1 MKKLLTTSLLALTL
15 CFGLTACSSTNES
28 GQSTTDNTQSSIE
41 STSTEEGVTITVGAT
56 SVPHAEILNEVVDNL
71 ASEGITLNVKEFSEY
86 TVLNPSLTSE
96 EIDANFFQHT
106 SYLNNYI
113 EETGEKLVS
122 VGPVHTEP
130 MGIYS
135 KNITSLDELVDGDK
149 VAVPNDATNG
159 ARALLLL
166 ESNGVIKLKEG
177 VGDKAT
183 IFDIEENTK
192 NLELVEMDAAAL
204 PRALDDVK
212 MAVINTNYALEAGFN
227 PMVDAIAIEGSDSP
241 FANILVVKEGNETKP
256 EIQALYKALTS
267 EEVKT
272 FIEEKYQGAVVPAF

>member
-1 MKKLLTTSLLALTL
+1 MKKFLTTSLLTLTL
-15 CFGLTACSSTNES
+15 FGLTACGNSTDTNKPDSNTANTESSN
-28 GQSTTDNTQSSIE
+28 
-41 STSTEEGVTITVGAT
+41 TITVGAT

-71 ASEGITLNVKEFSEY
+71 AEEGITLNVKEFSEY
-86 TVLNPSLTSE
+86 TVLNPSLSSG

-106 SYLNNYI
+106 SYLNNYV
-113 EETGEKLVS
+113 EETSDKLVS

-135 KNITSLDELVDGDK
+135 KTAKSLDELADGDK
-149 VAVPNDATNG
+149 IAVPNDATNG

-183 IFDIEENTK
+183 IFDIEENSK
-192 NLELVEMDAAAL
+192 NLEIIEMDAAAL

-227 PMVDAIAIEGSDSP
+227 PMEDAIAIEGSDSP
-241 FANILVVKEGNETKP
+241 FANILVVKEGNENKP
-256 EIQALYKALTS
+256 EIQSLYKALTS
-267 EEVKT
+267 DEIKT

>member
-28 GQSTTDNTQSSIE
+28 GQSTDNIQSSTE
-41 STSTEEGVTITVGAT
+41 SANTEEGATITVGAT

-71 ASEGITLNVKEFSEY
+71 AQESITLNIKEFSEY
-86 TVLNPSLTSE
+86 TVLNPSLTAE
-96 EIDANFFQHT
+96 EIDANFFQHM

-113 EETGEKLVS
+113 EETGEKLTS
-122 VGPVHTEP
+122 VGSVHTEP

-135 KNITSLDELVDGDK
+135 KSIKSLDELVDGDK
-149 VAVPNDATNG
+149 IAVPNDATNG

-192 NLELVEMDAAAL
+192 NLEIIEMDAAAL

-212 MAVINTNYALEAGFN
+212 MSVINTNYALEAGFN

>member
-1 MKKLLTTSLLALTL
+1 MKKFLTTSLLAITL
-15 CFGLTACSSTNES
+15 CFGLTACGSSTDSQTKDNQTEGKS
-28 GQSTTDNTQSSIE
+28 ST
-41 STSTEEGVTITVGAT
+41 TITVGAT
-56 SVPHAEILNEVVDNL
+56 GVPHAEILNEVVDNL
-71 ASEGITLNVKEFSEY
+71 AEEGITLNVKEFSEY
-86 TVLNPSLTSE
+86 TVLNPSLTAG

-106 SYLNNYI
+106 SYLNSYM
-113 EETGEKLVS
+113 EETGDKLVS
-122 VGPVHTEP
+122 VGAIHTEP

-135 KNITSLDELVDGDK
+135 KSIKSLDEIADGDK
-149 VAVPNDATNG
+149 IAVPNDATNG

-166 ESNGVIKLKEG
+166 ENNGVIKLKEG

-183 IFDIEENTK
+183 IFDIEENPK
-192 NLELVEMDAAAL
+192 NVEIIEMDAAAL

-241 FANILVVKEGNETKP
+241 FANILVVREGDETKP
-256 EIQALYKALTS
+256 EIQALHKALTS
-267 EEVKT
+267 DEIKS

>member
-1 MKKLLTTSLLALTL
+1 MKKFLKTSLLAVVL
-15 CFGLTACSSTNES
+15 CFGLTACGGSSDSNK
-28 GQSTTDNTQSSIE
+28 
-41 STSTEEGVTITVGAT
+41 TSDSNGGDTGNKTITVGAT

-71 ASEGITLNVKEFSEY
+71 AEEGITLNVKEFSEY
-86 TVLNPSLTSE
+86 TVLNPSLTSD

-106 SYLNNYI
+106 SYLNNYM
-113 EETGEKLVS
+113 EETEEKLVS

-135 KNITSLDELVDGDK
+135 KSIKSLDEIADK
-149 VAVPNDATNG
+149 DKLAVPNDATNG

-166 ESNGVIKLKEG
+166 ESNGIIKLKEG

-183 IFDIEENTK
+183 IFDIEENPK
-192 NLELVEMDAAAL
+192 NIEIIEMDAAAL

-227 PMVDAIAIEGSDSP
+227 PMEDAISIEGSDSP

-256 EIQALYKALTS
+256 EIQSLYKALTS
-267 EEVKT
+267 DEIKT
-272 FIEEKYQGAVVPAF
+272 FIEEKYKGAVVPAF

>member
-1 MKKLLTTSLLALTL
+1 MKKFLTTSLLAITL
-15 CFGLTACSSTNES
+15 CFGLTACGSSTDSQTKDNQTEGKS
-28 GQSTTDNTQSSIE
+28 ST
-41 STSTEEGVTITVGAT
+41 TITVGAT

-71 ASEGITLNVKEFSEY
+71 AEEGITLNVKEFSEY
-86 TVLNPSLTSE
+86 TVLNPSLTAG

-106 SYLNNYI
+106 SYLNSYM
-113 EETGEKLVS
+113 EETGDKLVS
-122 VGPVHTEP
+122 VGAIHTEP

-135 KNITSLDELVDGDK
+135 KSIKSLDEIADGDK
-149 VAVPNDATNG
+149 IAVPNDATNG

-166 ESNGVIKLKEG
+166 ENNGVIKLKEG

-183 IFDIEENTK
+183 IFDIEENPK
-192 NLELVEMDAAAL
+192 NVEIIEMDAAAL

-241 FANILVVKEGNETKP
+241 FANILVVREGDETKP

-267 EEVKT
+267 DEIKS
-272 FIEEKYQGAVVPAF
+272 FIEEKYEGAVVPAF

>member
-1 MKKLLTTSLLALTL
+1 MKKFLTTSLLAITL
-15 CFGLTACSSTNES
+15 CFGLTACGSSTDSQTKDNQTDGKS
-28 GQSTTDNTQSSIE
+28 ST
-41 STSTEEGVTITVGAT
+41 TITVGAT

-71 ASEGITLNVKEFSEY
+71 AEEGITLNVKEFSEY
-86 TVLNPSLTSE
+86 TVLNPSLTAG

-106 SYLNNYI
+106 SYLNSYM
-113 EETGEKLVS
+113 EETGDKLVS
-122 VGPVHTEP
+122 VGAIHTEP

-135 KNITSLDELVDGDK
+135 KSIKSLDEIADGDK
-149 VAVPNDATNG
+149 IAVPNDATNG

-166 ESNGVIKLKEG
+166 ENNGVIKLKEG

-183 IFDIEENTK
+183 IFDIEENPK
-192 NLELVEMDAAAL
+192 NVEIIEMDAAAL

-241 FANILVVKEGNETKP
+241 FANILVVKEGYETKP

-267 EEVKT
+267 DEIKS

>member
-1 MKKLLTTSLLALTL
+1 MKKFLTASLLTLTL
-15 CFGLTACSSTNES
+15 FGLTACGSSTDTNKPDSNTANTES
-28 GQSTTDNTQSSIE
+28 SN
-41 STSTEEGVTITVGAT
+41 TITVGAT

-71 ASEGITLNVKEFSEY
+71 AEEGITLNVKEFSEY
-86 TVLNPSLTSE
+86 TVLNPSLSSG

-106 SYLNNYI
+106 SYLNNYV
-113 EETGEKLVS
+113 EETGDKLVS

-135 KNITSLDELVDGDK
+135 KTVKSLDELADGDK
-149 VAVPNDATNG
+149 IAVPNDATNG

-177 VGDKAT
+177 IGDKAT
-183 IFDIEENTK
+183 IFDIEENSK
-192 NLELVEMDAAAL
+192 NLEIIEMDAAAL

-227 PMVDAIAIEGSDSP
+227 PMEDAIAIEGSDSP
-241 FANILVVKEGNETKP
+241 FANILVVKEGNENKP
-256 EIQALYKALTS
+256 EIQSLYKALTS
-267 EEVKT
+267 DEIKT

>member
-1 MKKLLTTSLLALTL
+1 MKKFLTTSLLTLTL
-15 CFGLTACSSTNES
+15 FGLTACGNSTDTNKPDSNTANTESSN
-28 GQSTTDNTQSSIE
+28 
-41 STSTEEGVTITVGAT
+41 TITVGAT

-71 ASEGITLNVKEFSEY
+71 AEEGITLNVKEFSEY
-86 TVLNPSLTSE
+86 TVLNPSLSSG

-106 SYLNNYI
+106 SYLNNYV
-113 EETGEKLVS
+113 EETGDKLVS

-135 KNITSLDELVDGDK
+135 KTVKSLDELADGDK
-149 VAVPNDATNG
+149 IAVPNDATNG

-177 VGDKAT
+177 IGDKAT
-183 IFDIEENTK
+183 IFDIEENSK
-192 NLELVEMDAAAL
+192 NLEIIEMDAAAL

-227 PMVDAIAIEGSDSP
+227 PMEDAIAIEGSDSP
-241 FANILVVKEGNETKP
+241 FANILVVKEGNENKP
-256 EIQALYKALTS
+256 EIQSLYKALTS
-267 EEVKT
+267 DEIKT

>member
-1 MKKLLTTSLLALTL
+1 MKKFLTTSLLAITL
-15 CFGLTACSSTNES
+15 CFGLTACGSSTDSQTKDDQIEGKS
-28 GQSTTDNTQSSIE
+28 ST
-41 STSTEEGVTITVGAT
+41 TITVGAT

-71 ASEGITLNVKEFSEY
+71 AEEGITLNVKEFSEY
-86 TVLNPSLTSE
+86 TVLNPSLTAG

-106 SYLNNYI
+106 SYLNSYM
-113 EETGEKLVS
+113 EETGDKLVS
-122 VGPVHTEP
+122 VGAIHTEP

-135 KNITSLDELVDGDK
+135 KSIKSLDEIADGDK
-149 VAVPNDATNG
+149 IAVPNDATNG

-166 ESNGVIKLKEG
+166 ENNGVIKLKEG

-183 IFDIEENTK
+183 IFDIEENPK
-192 NLELVEMDAAAL
+192 NVEIIEMDAAAL

-241 FANILVVKEGNETKP
+241 FANILVVKEGDEAKP

-267 EEVKT
+267 DEIKS

>member
-1 MKKLLTTSLLALTL
+1 MKKFLTASLLAITL
-15 CFGLTACSSTNES
+15 LGLTACGNSSDNQTS
-28 GQSTTDNTQSSIE
+28 QSEQQDTG
-41 STSTEEGVTITVGAT
+41 STTITVGAT

-71 ASEGITLNVKEFSEY
+71 AEEGITLNVKEFSEY
-86 TVLNPSLTSE
+86 TVLNPSLSAD

-106 SYLNNYI
+106 SYLNNYV

-135 KNITSLDELVDGDK
+135 KTAKSLDELADGDK
-149 VAVPNDATNG
+149 IAVPNDATNG

-183 IFDIEENTK
+183 IFDIEENPK
-192 NLELVEMDAAAL
+192 NIEIIEMDAAAL

-227 PMVDAIAIEGSDSP
+227 PMEDAIAIEGSDSP
-241 FANILVVKEGNETKP
+241 FANILVVKEGNETKL
-256 EIQALYKALTS
+256 EIQALYKELTS
-267 EEVKT
+267 DEIKSY
-272 FIEEKYQGAVVPAF
+272 IEEKYQGAVVPAF

>member
-1 MKKLLTTSLLALTL
+1 MKKFLTTSLLAITL
-15 CFGLTACSSTNES
+15 CFGLTACGSSTDSQTKDNQTEGKS
-28 GQSTTDNTQSSIE
+28 ST
-41 STSTEEGVTITVGAT
+41 TITVGAT

-71 ASEGITLNVKEFSEY
+71 AEEGITLNVKEFSEY
-86 TVLNPSLTSE
+86 TVLNPSLTAG

-106 SYLNNYI
+106 SYLNSYM
-113 EETGEKLVS
+113 EETGDKLVS
-122 VGPVHTEP
+122 VGAIHTEP

-135 KNITSLDELVDGDK
+135 KSIKSLDEIADGDK
-149 VAVPNDATNG
+149 IAVPNDATNG

-166 ESNGVIKLKEG
+166 ENNGVIKLKEG

-183 IFDIEENTK
+183 IFDIEENPK
-192 NLELVEMDAAAL
+192 NVEIIEMDAAAL

-241 FANILVVKEGNETKP
+241 FANILVVKEGDVTKP

-267 EEVKT
+267 DEIKS